1 MKKTKSNLSKI
12 RLLLLTIFILLLFGC
27 YNKIDEITNQNYL
40 GTDLE
45 GKGYT
50 IFVLDETAKSIA
62 KINIEKGEVVDPF
75 IELVKPASAIVV
87 SGNYIYTTDA
97 ATGLVQKI
105 SIIGKTIYT
114 YQISL
119 GSDGVSLYD
128 FVADK
133 NFGYIT
139 NPVVHKLY
147 RIDLFNFA
155 NEAKVENAL
164 LKFVEPADYQPRF
177 LEVLGDTLYIVSN
190 SGGAAKWVNKIGIS
204 SFDKFANGDYIS
216 TSEMYSK
223 FSIMPDSTQ
232 VGNIIGMTKSESDD
246 RLYFVSSD
254 GGTKRIIY
262 TRRGAEKSEGAL
274 SFSPNGDLSNLI
286 YSGGKLFLDRVR
298 TDSGLYVC
306 ELTSLGVPKTPT
318 LNKTAFSYVV
328 SAIGANDDFLAVA
341 RKKEGAETK
350 GRLFVYR
357 TSGFEAVSDTVFSA
371 PVGDIPTSI
380 DFW

>member
-62 KINIEKGEVVDPF
+62 KINIEKGEVVDPY
-75 IELVKPASAIVV
+75 IELVKPASSIVV
-87 SGNYIYTTDA
+87 SGNYIYTMDA
-97 ATGLVQKI
+97 TTGLIQKI
-105 SIIGKTIYT
+105 SIIAKTIYT

-262 TRRGAEKSEGAL
+262 TSRGAEKSEGAL

>member
-1 MKKTKSNLSKI
+1 MKKTKRYFRKTKLV
-12 RLLLLTIFILLLFGC
+12 LLTVFVVLLFGC

-50 IFVLDETAKSIA
+50 IFVLDEAAKSIA
-62 KINIEKGEVVDPF
+62 KINIEKGEVVDPY
-75 IELVKPASAIVV
+75 IELVKPASSIVV
-87 SGNYIYTTDA
+87 SGNYIYTMDA
-97 ATGLVQKI
+97 TTGLIQKI
-105 SIIGKTIYT
+105 SIIAKTIYT

-164 LKFVEPADYQPRF
+164 LRFVEPADYQPRF

-190 SGGAAKWVNKIGIS
+190 TGGAAKWVNKIGIS

-262 TRRGAEKSEGAL
+262 TSRGAEKSEGAL
-274 SFSPNGDLSNLI
+274 SFSPDGDLSNLI

-298 TDSGLYVC
+298 TDSGLYVS
-306 ELTSLGVPKTPT
+306 ELSSLGVPKTPT

-350 GRLFVYR
+350 GRLFVYKIGR
-357 TSGFEAVSDTVFSA
+357 AHV
-371 PVGDIPTSI
+371 
-380 DFW
+380 